1 MERNLFV
8 AALALAAVIFPF
20 VSNSTIA
27 MTAQEFLAAEAKGEF
42 GSSQAQKRTKRA
54 EQQQVQQQQRQE
66 RQQQLLQQREERR
79 AQLRQRQQERQ
90 AQFQQQRQERQ
101 TQQPEQQHQTR
112 IEVPTQVQPAAVTQ
126 MSPLAGV
133 NLGGSWLASNMGASR
148 PQGAP
153 GAWCGYAMRMEMV
166 SQGYGDPGP
175 EFNLVSRWC
184 SIGSAAPVG
193 AVGSIFV
200 SRGHVSKVVAGDC
213 PAGTV
218 ATISGNA
225 TARRVSHM
233 CEPLSR
239 AVCSRW
245 PGKVNS

>member
-1 MERNLFV
+1 MERIPF
-8 AALALAAVIFPF
+8 AALFALTAAVLTL
-20 VSNSTIA
+20 VSNSASA
-27 MTAQEFLAAEAKGEF
+27 MTAQEFLAAENRGEF
-42 GSSQAQKRTKRA
+42 SSPQAQ
-54 EQQQVQQQQRQE
+54 
-66 RQQQLLQQREERR
+66 
-79 AQLRQRQQERQ
+79 RQ
-90 AQFQQQRQERQ
+90 AQRVQ
-101 TQQPEQQHQTR
+101 TQQQMRGRIAVPVQTQR
-112 IEVPTQVQPAAVTQ
+112 ASVAAP
-126 MSPLAGV
+126 SALSGLS
-133 NLGGSWLASNMGASR
+133 LGGSWLTANMGATR
-148 PQGAP
+148 PAGAP
-153 GAWCGYAMRMEMV
+153 GPWCGYAMRLEMV

-175 EFNLVSRWC
+175 EFNGVSHWC
-184 SIGSAAPVG
+184 RVGSPAPVG

-225 TARRVSHM
+225 TGRRVSHM